1 MEKIYISTE
10 LWSIFNSNFK
20 PRSNNNINTKKKR
33 ERESANLRSQLRKAS
48 HKPIEWSEKEICQW
62 SLFPQK
68 TKKKKKSERERKRE
82 KKNCDS
88 PNPIDLLRNIWFPSL
103 AFGSVFTVFVRKK
116 KLIYFRFSFV
126 YDSIYTIVTIPNEI
140 QYCCCT
146 QEKIILLRWAMI
158 GFQKQRRSVIW
169 IFFFFKLLAT
179 NLGRRIRM
187 FPKIDM
193 LMNNHGGPNMV
204 E

>member
-1 MEKIYISTE
+1 M
-10 LWSIFNSNFK
+10 
-20 PRSNNNINTKKKR
+20 
-33 ERESANLRSQLRKAS
+33 
-48 HKPIEWSEKEICQW
+48 
-62 SLFPQK
+62 
-68 TKKKKKSERERKRE
+68 
-82 KKNCDS
+82 
-88 PNPIDLLRNIWFPSL
+88 
-103 AFGSVFTVFVRKK
+103 
-116 KLIYFRFSFV
+116 
-126 YDSIYTIVTIPNEI
+126 YTIVTIPNEI

-169 IFFFFKLLAT
+169 IFFFLKLLAT